1 MNNTKKLTT
10 GAMLLAIVGAVM
22 LIDRQLSFLF
32 QELIIMLAPAIIIIY
47 SAMYDI
53 KDGAI
58 LSVSLLIIG
67 FLLGSTYTFCYMPI
81 SVIVGLGYSFGIK
94 KNLDKTKLMLISMIL
109 FIIGEVI
116 VTFVVTPIIG
126 LSIPEQLAEL
136 KTIYEEMLSKT
147 GNSMDVFNQIGINI
161 DSLLL
166 VVFVISTI
174 LMGIGEGFII
184 HILSLFLLLRFKIK
198 EIEKGSL
205 ININLSPSVAYIC
218 FIAFASLAF
227 VGRIDNETIKLLLI
241 SLSFLG
247 LIVLAYY
254 GYIFVIV
261 YLKLRSHNKSIGILV
276 ILAIILGL
284 PFSIIILVI
293 IGFLYGSGPLKRSL
307 ENLRTNYNERN

>member
-32 QELIIMLAPAIIIIY
+32 EELIIMLAPSIIIIY

-58 LSVSLLIIG
+58 LSVSLLIVG

-94 KNLDKTKLMLISMIL
+94 KNFNKTKLMLVSMIL

-126 LSIPEQLAEL
+126 LSIPQQLAEL
-136 KTIYEEMLSKT
+136 RTIYEETLSKT
-147 GNSMDVFNQIGINI
+147 GYSIEVFNQIGINI

-166 VVFVISTI
+166 VVFVISTL
-174 LMGIGEGFII
+174 LMGVGEGFII
-184 HILSLFLLLRFKIK
+184 HILSLFLLSRFKIK

-205 ININLSPSVAYIC
+205 INLNLNPALAYVC
-218 FIAFASLAF
+218 FIAFASMIF
-227 VGRIDNETIKLLLI
+227 VSRIDNETVKLVLITLSLLG
-241 SLSFLG
+241 SV
-247 LIVLAYY
+247 VLAYY

-261 YLKLRSHNKSIGILV
+261 YLKFRSGRKSVGLLV
-276 ILAIILGL
+276 VLAIILGFPL
-284 PFSIIILVI
+284 SIIILVI

-307 ENLRTNYNERN
+307 EKLSTNNNERN